1 MAKPRRQAGF
11 TLLEMI
17 VALVVLGFLMIGL
30 TEGSRFGF
38 RAWKHQADMIADHD
52 QMDAVDRT
60 LRQLLTQVQMRASTE
75 PGAIAFTGTLPLAV
89 ATGTRRADMELLL
102 DTDHQL
108 VLRWIPHRHEVSL
121 NGPETPTTTVLLRGV
136 GRMDVAYWHG
146 GDPNNNGTGTSDQ
159 SGWNDQL
166 NAGETPKLIRLTL
179 QFPPGDRRNWPPI
192 VISPAALGPEEQDPT
207 AQTQ

>member
-1 MAKPRRQAGF
+1 MMANRDGEAGF

-75 PGAIAFTGTLPLAV
+75 PGTIAVTGTLPLAV
-89 ATGTRRADMELLL
+89 GTGTRRADMELLL

-108 VLRWIPHRHEVSL
+108 VLRWTPHRHEVPL

-146 GDPNNNGTGTSDQ
+146 GDPNNNSDQ

-166 NAGETPKLIRLTL
+166 NAGETPKLIKLTL
-179 QFPPGDRRNWPPI
+179 QFPPGDRRKWPPI
-192 VISPAALGPEEQDPT
+192 VISPAAMGPDTEDQT
-207 AQTQ
+207 AAATQ